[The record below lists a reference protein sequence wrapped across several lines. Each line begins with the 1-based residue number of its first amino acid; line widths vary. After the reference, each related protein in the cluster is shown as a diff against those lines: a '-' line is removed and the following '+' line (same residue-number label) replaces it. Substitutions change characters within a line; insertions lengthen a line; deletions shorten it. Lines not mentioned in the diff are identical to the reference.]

1 MTDGFANAVATQC
14 RGRQADATRIADPR
28 DLELHGCHVLTVRT
42 SDDGPKLG
50 CGSGKRIFLIG
61 GEVVEHNRPV
71 LEALGTSPIRSD
83 RWARAASL
91 GGQDMAAVT
100 KRQESWAGV
109 QVHRQA

>member
-1 MTDGFANAVATQC
+1 M
-14 RGRQADATRIADPR
+14 GRN
-28 DLELHGCHVLTVRT
+28 C
-42 SDDGPKLG
+42 G

-83 RWARAASL
+83 RWARAAGL
-91 GGQDMAAVT
+91 GGQDMAALT
-100 KRQESWAGV
+100 KRQDPLGGV